1 MRFSAF
7 SPSLVIKSAESER
20 VFEREAL
27 GLRVGFLAPPAP
39 LFPSASVQWHKCCIA
54 VGQSSNMRLGFTQS
68 QNIPAKRRCRK
79 TLTSCNAT
87 WVQVGRVGEE
97 QMTRVSDR
105 MRFLLQAS
113 YISIGP
119 RAGIHLSPIR
129 LRRLHQ
135 SFTEI
140 GKKARLFAKL
150 QPGRARNRTQPRK
163 TLQAEP

>member
-1 MRFSAF
+1 MASLPRPHRS
-7 SPSLVIKSAESER
+7 SPLH
-20 VFEREAL
+20 
-27 GLRVGFLAPPAP
+27 
-39 LFPSASVQWHKCCIA
+39 QWHKCCIA
-54 VGQSSNMRLGFTQS
+54 VGQSSNMRLGFTRS

-97 QMTRVSDR
+97 QMTRVSISIDR
-105 MRFLLQAS
+105 MRLLLQAS

-129 LRRLHQ
+129 LGHLHQ

-140 GKKARLFAKL
+140 GKKVRLFAKL